1 MEIMKFEPQEQK
13 IWAINQIR
21 KYNFMES
28 KKKKKSTKKVRKS
41 TVVNELTSIHIQK
54 YEPVCTL
61 SWVISMA
68 VRVRA
73 TGSTT

>member
-13 IWAINQIR
+13 KRAINQIR

-28 KKKKKSTKKVRKS
+28 KKKKSTKKVRKS